1 MSGTRGI
8 IYNPGDSC
16 PTCGS
21 KEFHF
26 DIHYSFFR
34 ICDLCKTKWS
44 QNFKGENAAGIAVR
58 QKK

>member
-8 IYNPGDSC
+8 VYSETDSC

-26 DIHYSFFR
+26 DIHYSFFK
-34 ICDLCKTKWS
+34 ICNLCRTKWS
-44 QNFKGENAAGIAVR
+44 KSFKAEIATETTAK
-58 QKK
+58 QQQ